1 MRRIK
6 RRSFVA
12 QSEKSSFA
20 SSSSSSSQSVVVV
33 VVWGKKCRL
42 VLDEF
47 LFIIESL
54 AAFGRES
61 CEKPPHINVV

>member
-20 SSSSSSSQSVVVV
+20 SSSSSSSQSVVV